1 MINFDQIKSE
11 LVEKGYC
18 YESAANEATQKIV
31 FIEGEW
37 NRDGSA
43 TIKSTKAGWII
54 GDFPKV
60 LPVSFDVQPTQGF
73 DTSVIFDAAQKMFSD
88 SKIIVKI
95 Q

>member
-1 MINFDQIKSE
+1 MINFEQIKSE
-11 LVEKGYC
+11 LVQKGLC
-18 YESAANEATQKIV
+18 YESAASEATQKIV

-43 TIKSTKAGWII
+43 HIKSTKAGWII

-60 LPVSFDVQPTQGF
+60 LPVSFDVIATQGF
-73 DTSVIFDAAQKMFSD
+73 DKSAILDAAQKMFSD
-88 SKIIVKI
+88 AKIIVKI